1 MGTALG
7 LADEDDGQL
16 LSEIETRKGGNEG
29 KCFMEVVNVWLRGS
43 GVGPKTWG
51 TLLHCLKETEM
62 NEAVRSI
69 QENILHCK
77 LNNYHRYTIMHCHG
91 NCFSSLKSIQRTG
104 YMAIWHV
111 YVYNANTAT
120 GMQLI
125 IVSMYH
131 YYYVSPI

>member
-62 NEAVRSI
+62 HEAVQSI
-69 QENILHCK
+69 QEKILYCTLIANLWYK
-77 LNNYHRYTIMHCHG
+77 LKCT
-91 NCFSSLKSIQRTG
+91 K
-104 YMAIWHV
+104 
-111 YVYNANTAT
+111 
-120 GMQLI
+120 QLDQFRKN
-125 IVSMYH
+125 
-131 YYYVSPI
+131 

>member
-69 QENILHCK
+69 QEKILYCRLIAELLVQIEMHKAVRSIHENVLQCK
-77 LNNYHRYTIMHCHG
+77 L
-91 NCFSSLKSIQRTG
+91 
-104 YMAIWHV
+104 
-111 YVYNANTAT
+111 
-120 GMQLI
+120 
-125 IVSMYH
+125 
-131 YYYVSPI
+131 P

>member
-1 MGTALG
+1 LGTALG

-62 NEAVRSI
+62 HEAVRSI
-69 QENILHCK
+69 QEKILYCRLIEKLLVQIEMHKAVRSIQENVLQCK
-77 LNNYHRYTIMHCHG
+77 L
-91 NCFSSLKSIQRTG
+91 
-104 YMAIWHV
+104 
-111 YVYNANTAT
+111 
-120 GMQLI
+120 
-125 IVSMYH
+125 
-131 YYYVSPI
+131 P